1 MARKARILLHRV
13 GFCPGVLARAPEAER
28 ESPLPV
34 EAVYS
39 RVMWPFRASERA
51 PWIEEQL
58 QRTHLVALDLERR
71 ISSVESAMQQLGE
84 AISTARQIESRISK
98 LELGLRQ
105 LIGAQQDDTSRL
117 MARIEQVQGL
127 AVGGRGGRPR
137 NEEREAE
144 RQALEL
150 GRRVAEAC
158 QTPEGRAQLIL
169 ELQGSNSGT
178 VDPVGAKP
186 WNPRLN
192 AGPKP
197 V

>member
-1 MARKARILLHRV
+1 MAL
-13 GFCPGVLARAPEAER
+13 E
-28 ESPLPV
+28 
-34 EAVYS
+34 
-39 RVMWPFRASERA
+39 
-51 PWIEEQL
+51 
-58 QRTHLVALDLERR
+58 LERR
-71 ISSVESAMQQLGE
+71 IATVESALQMLGE
-84 AISTARQIESRISK
+84 AVSTARQIESRISK
-98 LELGLRQ
+98 VELSLRQ
-105 LIGAQQDDTSRL
+105 LTGLQQDDTSRL

-150 GRRVAEAC
+150 GRRVVEAV

-169 ELQGSNSGT
+169 ELQSTPGGNSNGI
-178 VDPVGAKP
+178 DPVGAKP

-192 AGPKP
+192 GGPQP